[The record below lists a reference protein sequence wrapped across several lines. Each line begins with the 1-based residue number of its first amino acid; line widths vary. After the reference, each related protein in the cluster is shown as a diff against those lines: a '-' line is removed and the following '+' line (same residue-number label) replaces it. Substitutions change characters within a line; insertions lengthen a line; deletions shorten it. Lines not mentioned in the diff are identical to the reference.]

1 MIARLHRATYLPS
14 TTFQPWLR
22 SLRRARTLW
31 AHPIPRTLVW
41 TPLAEDPVVR
51 RTWAVWSANARH
63 RDVAQLITA
72 FEQLGTL
79 DPDAL

>member
-1 MIARLHRATYLPS
+1 M
-14 TTFQPWLR
+14 
-22 SLRRARTLW
+22 
-31 AHPIPRTLVW
+31 VW

-51 RTWAVWSANARH
+51 RTWAVWSANARR

-72 FEQLGTL
+72 FEQLDTL